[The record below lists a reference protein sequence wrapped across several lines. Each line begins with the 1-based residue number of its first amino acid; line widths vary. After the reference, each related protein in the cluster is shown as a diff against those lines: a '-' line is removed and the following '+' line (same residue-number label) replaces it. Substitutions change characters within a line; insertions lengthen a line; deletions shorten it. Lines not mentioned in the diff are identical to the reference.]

1 MIARFEGETREDS
14 IVNHFS
20 LDIEEQDLFFAYV
33 NEMGYNLDSDDD
45 ILENLIKMWR
55 KNEEENGE

>member
-1 MIARFEGETREDS
+1 
-14 IVNHFS
+14 
-20 LDIEEQDLFFAYV
+20 
-33 NEMGYNLDSDDD
+33 MGYNLDSDDD

>member
-1 MIARFEGETREDS
+1 MIVQFSGEDRKDA

-20 LDIEEQDLFFAYV
+20 LDIEEEDLFFTYITD
-33 NEMGYNLDSDDD
+33 MGYSIDSEDE

-55 KNEEENGE
+55 KQRD